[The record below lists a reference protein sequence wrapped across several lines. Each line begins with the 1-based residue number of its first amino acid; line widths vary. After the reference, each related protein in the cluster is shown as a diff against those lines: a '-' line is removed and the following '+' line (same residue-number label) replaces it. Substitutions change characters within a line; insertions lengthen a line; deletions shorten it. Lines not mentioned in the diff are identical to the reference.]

1 MPESL
6 TFNVCCMVD
15 ISCFRSSV
23 AIPSLNTSGHQRTIG
38 KSSTLTSFLILH
50 LDQGTIRSR
59 WVIKIRL
66 KEGIVFPCVLFL
78 KIHFSSVLV
87 VLINALYRIYLTK
100 VILQLSLIA
109 SEGLFFCSLII
120 GHVNCIQSNRHRR
133 FAHQCRGSSVPM
145 TLSAFFMRL
154 KTPSFG
160 LIFFVVLPFFKKSF
174 PVYLFQFF

>member
-1 MPESL
+1 MFQEPNGDPKPEHMWPSEDFWKRWYPRFFTDSSSGL
-6 TFNVCCMVD
+6 GDDQEQVGHKNKVKRRHSFSM
-15 ISCFRSSV
+15 CF
-23 AIPSLNTSGHQRTIG
+23 
-38 KSSTLTSFLILH
+38 
-50 LDQGTIRSR
+50 
-59 WVIKIRL
+59 
-66 KEGIVFPCVLFL
+66 VFE
-78 KIHFSSVLV
+78 IHFSSVLV

-109 SEGLFFCSLII
+109 SEGLLFCSLII
-120 GHVNCIQSNRHRR
+120 GRVNCIQSNRHRR
-133 FAHQCRGSSVPM
+133 FAHQCRGSSIPM